1 LLLLLPE
8 VLVLVEE
15 VELLVE
21 LAEVS
26 PLVLGLGEAVEPEV
40 SPLVLPLGELI
51 VPLGVE
57 LGDELLGVWLLDPAV
72 PPVVED
78 GLEEDGVWVVSV
90 LDGEDDGA
98 VVSVLEGVCVLDGV

>member
-1 LLLLLPE
+1 LLLPPE

-26 PLVLGLGEAVEPEV
+26 LLLGEAVEPEV
-40 SPLVLPLGELI
+40 SPLVLPLGLEL
-51 VPLGVE
+51 V
-57 LGDELLGVWLLDPAV
+57 DEPLGVWLLDPAV

-78 GLEEDGVWVVSV
+78 GLEVDGVCVVSV
-90 LDGEDDGA
+90 LEGIEDGL
-98 VVSVLEGVCVLDGV
+98 VVSVLEGVEDGLVVSVLEGV